1 MLDRNP
7 QNNLMVRATFNLPSI
22 AKPRAASFESV
33 AMTHLNDLYRIA
45 LHLLQQP
52 GQASAAV
59 EETFVRARIAFGD
72 HPRVTNSRTR
82 MFQILIQVVRLTRNP
97 SPGGGSSS
105 FVVSTMNRIP
115 LHFREALL
123 IVDALGF
130 SYDDAARV
138 LGLSE
143 DVVAHHIIQGRNH
156 LQFEME
162 RKCV

>member
-1 MLDRNP
+1 MLNRIPPLTNE
-7 QNNLMVRATFNLPSI
+7 
-22 AKPRAASFESV
+22 ASFESV
-33 AMTHLNDLYRIA
+33 AMLHLNDLYRTA

-59 EETFVRARIAFGD
+59 EETFVRARTAFGE

-82 MFQILIQVVRLTRNP
+82 LFQILIQVVRLTRNP
-97 SPGGGSSS
+97 SMGGGSRS
-105 FVVSTMNRIP
+105 FVASAMNRIP

-123 IVDALGF
+123 MVDALGF
-130 SYDDAARV
+130 SYNDASRI
-138 LGLSE
+138 LGRAE

-156 LQFEME
+156 LQSELE